1 MSAGVSVPLF
11 NRNSGGVAAARA
23 DETRAQA
30 EVMRLELA
38 LQSRAASEFARYL
51 TARRASEVYRTE
63 MLPRAE
69 EAYQLYLARY
79 RAMAAAYPQVLV
91 AQRTLFELTA
101 EYLEQGSDEAWQAA
115 LSLQGFLADDALE
128 APASAGESR

>member
-1 MSAGVSVPLF
+1 MPLF

-38 LQSRAASEFARYL
+38 LQSRAASEFATYL

-63 MLPRAE
+63 ILPRAE
-69 EAYQLYLARY
+69 EAYRLYLARY
-79 RAMAAAYPQVLV
+79 REMAAAYPQVLV
-91 AQRTLFELTA
+91 AQRTLFELSA
-101 EYLEQGSDEAWQAA
+101 EYLEQLDEAWQAA
-115 LSLQGFLADDALE
+115 LGLQGFLADDALE
-128 APASAGESR
+128 PPASAGESR